1 MDDTEIKILVVDD
14 DQYLLDL
21 LIDTLKA
28 IGYNSVGAVDGLEAL
43 EKLEQDTYNLVITDI
58 KMPRM
63 DGVKLLTEIRKHYP
77 GLPVLYITGVVS
89 PEIIGKIVPNG
100 FLSKPFRISQIET
113 LIKNTLAPQKY
124 SKPGNIK
131 KVMIVDDD
139 DAFRQMMVESLN
151 IHEFKTIS
159 VADGLEALNI
169 LKNESVDAV
178 ITDIKMPH
186 MDGITLLKKIKEIH
200 PEIPTIVITAY
211 LSDDEV
217 KSNLINFSADGFFE
231 KPFDMEQIV
240 NLLKNI

>member
-14 DQYLLDL
+14 DQYILSL

-28 IGYNSVGAVDGLEAL
+28 IGYDSVGAVDGIEAL
-43 EKLEQDTYNLVITDI
+43 EKLKQDTYNLVITDI

-63 DGVKLLTEIRKHYP
+63 GGVELLTKIRKIYP
-77 GLPVLYITGVVS
+77 GLPVLYITGVAS
-89 PEIIGKIVPNG
+89 PEIISEIVPNG
-100 FLSKPFRISQIET
+100 FLTKPFRISQIET

-124 SKPGNIK
+124 SNPGNVK

-139 DAFRQMMVESLN
+139 DAFREMMVESLN
-151 IHEFKTIS
+151 VYEFKTIA
-159 VADGLEALNI
+159 VADGIEALNT
-169 LKNESVDAV
+169 LENESVDAV
-178 ITDIKMPH
+178 ITDMKMPY

-240 NLLKNI
+240 NLLKKI

>member
-1 MDDTEIKILVVDD
+1 LDDTEIKILVVDD
-14 DQYLLDL
+14 DQYILSL

-28 IGYNSVGAVDGLEAL
+28 IGYDSFGAVDGLDAL
-43 EKLEQDTYNLVITDI
+43 GKLKQDTYNLVITDV

-63 DGVKLLTEIRKHYP
+63 GGVELLTEIRKIYP
-77 GLPVLYITGVVS
+77 GLPVLYITGVAS
-89 PEIIGKIVPNG
+89 PEIISEIVPNG
-100 FLSKPFRISQIET
+100 FLTKPFRISQIET

-124 SKPGNIK
+124 SSPGNVK

-139 DAFRQMMVESLN
+139 DAFREMMVESLN
-151 IHEFKTIS
+151 VYEFKTIA
-159 VADGLEALNI
+159 VADGIGALNT
-169 LKNESVDAV
+169 LENESVDAV
-178 ITDIKMPH
+178 ITDIKMPY